1 MSQILWAIGV
11 PEGDLH
17 YFANNFRNPNL
28 VEDAIWNADERK
40 NTLDEE
46 EKWPLFHANEAD
58 PDAGYRLHP
67 HTINF
72 TLEEEPTGNYELR
85 IDYLMISPRLPYL
98 EVKVNG
104 VSGNAYLL
112 PHPSTSGEIKI
123 AAGLHTSIY
132 SEGSLKV
139 VVPAEYMKKGQNTI
153 VLTSRDDKEVLRTDN
168 IEKIK
173 RLDRMANPSGF
184 NYQYLAFSKVEEEL
198 NSTLNNAEVVPLV
211 VYLRNEQGDLAEKCS
226 LYLEF
231 NKKVNSGTLTLTVKE
246 GSREQNVEF
255 RISET
260 AIGHYKLDFEIF
272 DGEDKL
278 EYVLEGTI
286 NGEAVKETG
295 EFKRKKKWKV
305 YLTPHAHTDI
315 GYTHRQWEVAER
327 LNRNIDKALEMI
339 KNDREE
345 GVDNIFAYNLDSS
358 WAIETFLS
366 TRSEEKRQEL
376 LREIKEKNISVPS
389 NYVDLLT
396 QFASLEDLIRNG
408 ELSEEVLR
416 EAGKI
421 PDYMSVVDVASVT
434 GSAPAILEG
443 MGVKYLIHANNQDRG
458 PFRLNGGLNKISP
471 FYWEGTNGGKI
482 LVWLSK
488 MYCELRKVCGS
499 PPVLYSASTGL
510 NMWLDEYERE
520 DYVPDAVL
528 LYGMEADNTD
538 IDPQPHE
545 FVKEW
550 NRTYEYP
557 QLINSDGSEFFKY
570 VEDNFKD
577 SLKTVKGDSGAYWED
592 GCGSTAT
599 ASRQVR
605 DAQAMLTA
613 AERLE
618 SLAVIHNENW
628 SYSLEDFKNAWREVL
643 LFDEHT
649 WGSHMAGVEE
659 ESWLQHDSWEVKEH
673 MAKNSLMW
681 SKRLLLSAATRHS
694 LSWNNKGREVVLYNP
709 HSWEVSGTVRVEIA
723 KGEKVYDSETGEEIP
738 VRKIVELKTQAT
750 VELWV
755 EKLPGLS
762 YRRYILKPEAREE
775 KEDGAYLT
783 VDNKITLENQYYNLV
798 FDIKKG
804 CITSLVDKTTN
815 YQLVDLK
822 DQFGLG
828 KFIYAKGGEGT
839 KLTGNHYELSDEGP
853 ELIEDFKL
861 SSYEIEE
868 FDHGTSIKL
877 KGEVVR
883 GELQIE
889 CVLHNKAKKIDLNYI
904 YIKEET
910 LNKEAVYVA
919 FPFNLSQP
927 EVLSDSHL
935 GWVNWDKDELPGACK
950 EWLPLQTGF
959 MIKGNEVDI
968 HVTSPDVPLF
978 TVNEVVVGRWPKEL
992 NLSGS
997 RVFSYVLNN
1006 YWNTNY
1012 KGCQGGT
1019 FIFRYSITSDKEIAL
1034 GKAYKLGWE
1043 SRQPIYAQRMSYQ
1056 DFRETKAPYINETGM
1071 TLAKIGS
1078 DKVVASTI
1086 KKANYEEGF
1095 IVRLQEISGSRET
1108 AEVRFTGKEIKKAYR
1123 TDLLERTIEEI
1134 SIESDGSLKVEVEP
1148 WSLSSVRVIL

>member
-1 MSQILWAIGV
+1 MSKVLWAIGV

-17 YFANNFRNPNL
+17 YFANNFRNPNS
-28 VEDAIWNADERK
+28 VKDVVWNVDEKK

-67 HTINF
+67 YVINF
-72 TLEEEPTGNYELR
+72 SLGEEPAQNYELR
-85 IDYLMISPRLPYL
+85 IDFLMISPRLPYL
-98 EVKVNG
+98 EVNVNG
-104 VSGNAYLL
+104 VVGNAYLL
-112 PHPSTSGEIKI
+112 PHPSNSNKIKI
-123 AAGLHTSIY
+123 SAGLHTSIY
-132 SEGSLKV
+132 SEGSVKIV
-139 VVPAEYMKKGQNTI
+139 IPSEYLKKGKNTI
-153 VLTSRDDKEVLRTDN
+153 ILTSRDKGEVLKTDN

-173 RLDRMANPSGF
+173 RLDRMANPAGF
-184 NYQYLAFSKVEEEL
+184 NYQYLAFSKIQEEI
-198 NSTLNNAEVVPLV
+198 NSTLNSAVVVPTVIYKKNINGELV
-211 VYLRNEQGDLAEKCS
+211 EKCS
-226 LYLEF
+226 FYLQF
-231 NKKVNSGTLTLTVKE
+231 NKKVNGGNLTLTLKE
-246 GSREQNVEF
+246 GNREEKADF
-255 RISET
+255 EISET
-260 AIGHYKLDFEIF
+260 ALGHYKLDFDVF
-272 DGEDKL
+272 DGEGKV
-278 EYVLEGTI
+278 EYLLTGQI
-286 NGEAVKETG
+286 NGEAIEERGK
-295 EFKRKKKWKV
+295 FKRKKKWKV
-305 YLTPHAHTDI
+305 YLTPHTHTDI

-327 LNRNIDKALEMI
+327 LNRNIDKALEI
-339 KNDREE
+339 INKDREE
-345 GVDNIFAYNLDSS
+345 GIENKFAYNLDCS
-358 WAIETFLS
+358 WVIENFLK
-366 TRSEEKRQEL
+366 TRSEKKRQEL

-416 EAGKI
+416 EVGKS
-421 PDYMSVVDVASVT
+421 PDYMSVVDVASIT

-458 PFRLNGGLNKISP
+458 PFRLNGGLHKISP

-570 VEDNFKD
+570 VEGNFKD
-577 SLKTVKGDSGAYWED
+577 FLKTVKGDSGAYWED

-605 DAQAMLTA
+605 DAQAILTA

-628 SYSLEDFKNAWREVL
+628 SYPLEDFKNAWREVL

-649 WGSHMAGVEE
+649 WGSHLAGIEE
-659 ESWLQHDSWEVKEH
+659 ETWLQQDSWEVKEH

-681 SKRLLLSAATRHS
+681 AKRLLLSAATRHS

-709 HSWEVSGTVRVEIA
+709 HSWEASGAVRVEIA
-723 KGEKVYDSETGEEIP
+723 KNEKVYDSETGEEIP
-738 VRKIVELKTQAT
+738 IRKIVELKTQAT

-762 YRRYILKPEAREE
+762 YRRYILKPAKVEQ
-775 KEDGAYLT
+775 KESKNYVLDN
-783 VDNKITLENQYYNLV
+783 NKITIENQYYKLV
-798 FDIKKG
+798 FDIEKG
-804 CITSLVDKTTN
+804 CIESLIDKATN
-815 YQLVDLK
+815 NQLVDLK
-822 DQFGLG
+822 DQYGLG

-839 KLTGNHYELSDEGP
+839 KLTGNHYELSDEAP
-853 ELIEDFKL
+853 ELIEDFNL
-861 SSYEIEE
+861 NSYEIEE
-868 FDHGTSIKL
+868 FAHGTSIKI
-877 KGEVVR
+877 KGEVVK

-889 CVLHNKAKKIDLNYI
+889 CILNNKTKKIDLNYV
-904 YIKEET
+904 YTKEEN

-927 EVLSDSHL
+927 EVLSDSQL
-935 GWVNWDKDELPGACK
+935 GWVNWAKDELPGACK
-950 EWLPLQTGF
+950 EWLPLQTGI
-959 MIKGNEVDI
+959 MIKGKEGEI
-968 HVTSPDVPLF
+968 HITSPDIPLF
-978 TVNEVVVGRWPKEL
+978 TVNEVVLGRWPKEL

-997 RVFSYVLNN
+997 RIFSYVLNN

-1034 GKAYKLGWE
+1034 EKAYKLGWE
-1043 SRQPIYAQRMSYQ
+1043 SRQPIYVQRMSYQ
-1056 DFRETKAPYINETGM
+1056 DFRETKAPYTNEIGT
-1071 TLAKIGS
+1071 TLAQIGS
-1078 DKVVASTI
+1078 DKVVVSTI

-1095 IVRLQEISGSRET
+1095 IIRLQEISGRKEI
-1108 AEVRFTGKEIKKAYR
+1108 AEIRFTGKKIKKAYK
-1123 TDLLERTIEEI
+1123 TDLLERNIEEI
-1134 SIESDGSLKVEVEP
+1134 SVESDGRLKVEVEP
-1148 WSLSSVRVIL
+1148 WSLSSIRIIL